1 MDTASTAR
9 EAGLMKLV
17 ELTCDLAAL
26 HHLDVILRTVTT
38 GACAALNC
46 DRASLFLYDRNN
58 EEIYTRIVTE
68 LEIAEIRVP
77 LGKGIAGWAAQQRQL
92 VRVDDPY
99 ADERFNPEF
108 DRKTGYRTKNVLAA
122 PLFSRVDG
130 HLVGVLQLLN
140 RETVAF
146 GDSDEQLL
154 SAFAAHAASAIERHQ
169 LLAQAK
175 ISQELQLAIEVG
187 RRIQSSFLPDRL
199 PNIPGYEVA
208 AWWEPAESVSGDYYD
223 VLTLPDGRIGFVMA
237 DVSGHGVGPSLI
249 MASVRAMLRVMTKS
263 NSDPADI
270 LNQLGPLIY
279 PDLGDSRFITGLF
292 AALDPTSHVL
302 SFANAGHGPVF
313 LFRRESRTFD
323 TLDATGLPLGV
334 VSDFEYDAGEPR
346 QFAAGDI
353 LVLMTDGAWELAD
366 DNNKPFGADRIQQ
379 LIQDH
384 ADQSA
389 TELLAI
395 LRERILAHNPKKLPP
410 DDVTIL
416 LLKRTSGE

>member
-1 MDTASTAR
+1 MSDSAH

-38 GACAALNC
+38 GACAALDC
-46 DRASLFLYDRNN
+46 DRASLFLYDRAN

-77 LGKGIAGWAAQQRQL
+77 VGKGIAGWAAQQRKI

-146 GDSDEQLL
+146 GESDEQLL
-154 SAFAAHAASAIERHQ
+154 TAFAAHAASALERHQ

-199 PNIPGYEVA
+199 PNISGYEVA

-223 VLTLPDGRIGFVMA
+223 VLQLPDGRIGFVMA

-249 MASVRAMLRVMTKS
+249 MASVRAMLRVLTKS
-263 NSDPADI
+263 HSDPAEI
-270 LNQLGPLIY
+270 LNQLSPLIY

-292 AALDPTSHVL
+292 LALDPTTHELCFS
-302 SFANAGHGPVF
+302 NAGHGPV
-313 LFRRESRTFD
+313 LMLQRNSETYD
-323 TLDATGLPLGV
+323 TLAATGLPLGV
-334 VSDFEYDAGEPR
+334 MADFEYTSGETR
-346 QFAAGDI
+346 HFGTGDI
-353 LVLMTDGAWELAD
+353 LILMTDGAWELAD
-366 DNNKPFGADRIQQ
+366 ENDNAFGVDRIETLVRENADR
-379 LIQDH
+379 
-384 ADQSA
+384 SA
-389 TELLAI
+389 TELLSI
-395 LRERILAHNPKKLPP
+395 LRKQILAHHPHKLPP

-416 LLKRTSGE
+416 LLKRTSA

>member
-1 MDTASTAR
+1 MSEPSTVR

-38 GACAALNC
+38 GACAALDC
-46 DRASLFLYDRNN
+46 DRASLFLYDNTN

-77 LGKGIAGWAAQQRQL
+77 VGKGIAGWAAQQRQI

-99 ADERFNPEF
+99 SDARFNPDF
-108 DRKTGYRTKNVLAA
+108 DRKTGYRTENVLAA
-122 PLFSRVDG
+122 PLFSRVNG

-140 RETVAF
+140 RKTVAF
-146 GDSDEQLL
+146 GESDEQLL
-154 SAFAAHAASAIERHQ
+154 SAFAAHAASALERHQ

-199 PNIPGYEVA
+199 PNISGYEVA

-223 VLTLPDGRIGFVMA
+223 VLTLPDGRTGFVMA

-249 MASVRAMLRVMTKS
+249 MASVRAMLRVLTKS
-263 NSDPADI
+263 HSDPAEI
-270 LNQLGPLIY
+270 LNRLGPLIY

-292 AALDPTSHVL
+292 LALDPNTHQL
-302 SFANAGHGPVF
+302 GFANAGHGPVM
-313 LFRRESRTFD
+313 LFNCESDTFD

-334 VSDFEYDAGEPR
+334 VADYDYESGEPR
-346 QFAAGDI
+346 QFQSGDI

-366 DNNKPFGADRIQQ
+366 ENNVPFGADRIEA
-379 LIQDH
+379 LIREH
-384 ADQSA
+384 ADRSA
-389 TELLAI
+389 TEMLSI
-395 LRERILAHNPKKLPP
+395 LRERILAHHPHNLPP

-416 LLKRTSGE
+416 LLKRTSV

>member
-1 MDTASTAR
+1 MDTSSTTR

-46 DRASLFLYDRNN
+46 DRASLFLYDNQN

-77 LGKGIAGWAAQQRQL
+77 LGKGIAGWAAQQRKI

-99 ADERFNPEF
+99 TDERFNPDF

-140 RETVAF
+140 RDTVEF
-146 GDSDEQLL
+146 GASDEQLL
-154 SAFAAHAASAIERHQ
+154 TAFAAHAASALERHQ

-199 PNIPGYEVA
+199 PEIAGYEVA

-223 VLTLPDGRIGFVMA
+223 VLTLPDGRTGFVMA

-249 MASVRAMLRVMTKS
+249 MASVRAMLRVLTKTQ
-263 NSDPADI
+263 SDPAEI

-292 AALDPTSHVL
+292 LALDPRTHEL
-302 SFANAGHGPVF
+302 SFANAGHGPVL
-313 LFRRESRTFD
+313 LFRRESSTFE

-334 VSDFEYDAGEPR
+334 IADLEYDSGEAR
-346 QFAAGDI
+346 QFTAGDI

-366 DNNKPFGADRIQQ
+366 EENQPFGAERIEQ
-379 LIQDH
+379 LIREHSDR
-384 ADQSA
+384 SA
-389 TELLAI
+389 TELLAV
-395 LRERILAHNPKKLPP
+395 LREHILAHNPNTLPP

-416 LLKRTSGE
+416 LLKRTTD